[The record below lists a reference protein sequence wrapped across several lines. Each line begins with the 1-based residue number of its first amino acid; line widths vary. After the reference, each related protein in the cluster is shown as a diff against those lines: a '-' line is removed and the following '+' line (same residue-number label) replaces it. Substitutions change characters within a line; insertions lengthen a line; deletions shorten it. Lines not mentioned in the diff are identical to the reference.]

1 MLVFIEMCPNC
12 VTSIMDVDIVWSR
25 KKANRRNIDQNIS
38 SVSNSD
44 AVFAVTWVLL
54 AEVNISTNV
63 SPNERNK

>member
-63 SPNERNK
+63 SPNEWNK